1 MENGSFWECV
11 ITVSKISAHSVS
23 AGIKHSL
30 YITSLAFLSLFPV
43 AFSSHVSL
51 FGLTAL
57 SLHPRSRSATGTLH
71 VGVCEP
77 GSFPFCHPHPLCQQA
92 RTLTEAS
99 AGAYYW
105 KEHLSERAG
114 AAGGSIAK
122 RGEGG
127 GAHLKAP
134 PLRWGLGWKGVML
147 GQRMLLFRWSFPGT
161 HFPLPETITHNA
173 KRPPAGSSL
182 PSADN

>member
-127 GAHLKAP
+127 DESVVG
-134 PLRWGLGWKGVML
+134 
-147 GQRMLLFRWSFPGT
+147 
-161 HFPLPETITHNA
+161 ITHPTLGHCPQA
-173 KRPPAGSSL
+173 KLMVRFNSHTHTQTHIRFPKKKAEPSL
-182 PSADN
+182 CIKFSRCIK